1 MSKNNAANFSAKNS
15 TNGETQPLAR
25 PVPPPNREQSAKPIQ
40 PNAFPN
46 GVSPQNARPDAKNGG
61 GSKRERRKRLR
72 RVLFWSVFLGA
83 TALAT
88 GVPEQV
94 AQSCFW
100 SRARRRS
107 VPVVRRSYYPPVVAA
122 QPIAVARPIYS
133 PPVAVVPQTVAVARP
148 IYPVRTTCPSAP
160 IVAAPAPTAAFVE
173 TFSAAPPILP
183 GPVVSEAVVSESIS
197 TPPISL
203 CASAA
208 SVAPEL
214 PPSPVSAPPSVPP
227 TFAETRAGYPSPCSA
242 AAPNPCA
249 AACSAPTTS
258 VETEYR
264 EEEQT
269 TFETVWENETR
280 YREKTITRQVPETTT
295 QTETVRVARPVWETV
310 EKETSY
316 DVVRYVPETTNQ
328 TRTRTVTRPVVEMRE
343 RQIVETVNQ
352 PETITTTRRQTRVVN
367 RPITTVQTQYQNVGT
382 VQTQVV
388 ENPGRV
394 YNRLTWRRGGD
405 YLDPATGRV
414 RYRLPGLYWTPL
426 EGPAEFQARQVY
438 QNQLVPVQTPITTY
452 RPETIVEDVP
462 VTTQVWRPVQTT
474 RTVVEPT
481 TTYRQE
487 TITEQVPVTTYKPIT
502 ERVVQKTPTQVLKTE
517 FSEEVRQKPIT
528 TYKTVTEVVREPYV
542 VRVAKQ
548 IPKKTKVWRPIQVY
562 KTVVPGPTTIRPLA
576 ETAPQTQARP
586 EPPPATTISATTEFS
601 TSSTISALS
610 PVSPTSSTGK
620 IAPTPPVLSPTTT
633 EKIETFEEKTT
644 TIETI
649 AGNGANAVENARTT
663 ADVETIKTIETPNA
677 AASVSS
683 ATDPANVP
691 PTLPPKPTTIVKPLK

>member
-1 MSKNNAANFSAKNS
+1 MSKNNAANFSAKIS
-15 TNGETQPLAR
+15 TNGESKSLAR
-25 PVPPPNREQSAKPIQ
+25 ADAPLNGRQSAKSVQ
-40 PNAFPN
+40 
-46 GVSPQNARPDAKNGG
+46 SDAKNG
-61 GSKRERRKRLR
+61 GSKRERNKRLR

-107 VPVVRRSYYPPVVAA
+107 VPVVRRSYYPPVVVS
-122 QPIAVARPIYS
+122 QPIAIAPTSV
-133 PPVAVVPQTVAVARP
+133 VVPQTVAVARP
-148 IYPVRTTCPSAP
+148 IYPIRTAYPSAP

-173 TFSAAPPILP
+173 TISATPPILP
-183 GPVVSEAVVSESIS
+183 GPVVSETIA

-203 CASAA
+203 STA

-214 PPSPVSAPPSVPP
+214 PPTPVSTPISVPP
-227 TFAETRAGYPSPCSA
+227 TFAENRAGYPSPCSA
-242 AAPNPCA
+242 AAPTPCA
-249 AACSAPTTS
+249 AATTS
-258 VETEYR
+258 VETEFR

-328 TRTRTVTRPVVEMRE
+328 TRTRTVMRPVVEMRE

-502 ERVVQKTPTQVLKTE
+502 ERVVQKTPTQVLKTQY
-517 FSEEVRQKPIT
+517 SEEVRQKPVT

-548 IPKKTKVWRPIQVY
+548 IPKKTKVWRPIQIY
-562 KTVVPGPTTIRPLA
+562 KTVVPGPTTIRPVA
-576 ETAPQTQARP
+576 T
-586 EPPPATTISATTEFS
+586 EPPPQPETPSTTVCTTDVISTT
-601 TSSTISALS
+601 STISALS
-610 PVSPTSSTGK
+610 PVSPPSSSTAK

-644 TIETI
+644 IETL
-649 AGNGANAVENARTT
+649 AASGNAENGANV
-663 ADVETIKTIETPNA
+663 VETPNRS
-677 AASVSS
+677 AS
-683 ATDPANVP
+683 DPANVP
-691 PTLPPKPTTIVKPLK
+691 PSLPPKPTTTLKPLN